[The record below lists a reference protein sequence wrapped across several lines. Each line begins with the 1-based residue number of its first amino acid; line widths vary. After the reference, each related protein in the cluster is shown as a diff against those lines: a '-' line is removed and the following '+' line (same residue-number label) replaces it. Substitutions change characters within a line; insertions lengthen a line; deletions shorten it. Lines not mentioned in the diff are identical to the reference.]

1 MDLDCSTFPQYY
13 QDARLNSWKKGGT
26 AMNAALTTVYNH
38 YLTTYAPKSTTRYD
52 AHKKS
57 ELRGVYNSIVQLNK
71 ESPWY
76 LPTTSKDVQR
86 YAVDLKENARNLH
99 NTIASL
105 GGLDD
110 SELLSKKAA
119 YSTNE
124 EIASATFVGT
134 YTPGMA
140 SPSFSLEVQELAT
153 SQENM
158 GRFLEKGKIDLEP
171 NTYSFDV
178 TINDMNYEFQFSITE
193 SETNQAVQ
201 ERLARLINT
210 SGVGLKA
217 NILEA
222 DGRTALVL
230 RSESTGLSNGQTALF
245 TVSDDHTSKAKGAV
259 DYLGIDYISRAA
271 SNAKF
276 TVNGEKR
283 TSTSNQLT
291 IGRMFD
297 VQLHSTS
304 SAGHSITIG
313 LKNDVDSLTD
323 NVLQLADGYNQF
335 IKATADYLDSQPRSK
350 NAIKEMSNIASQ
362 YSTAFQSM
370 GVSITEEGTIQVD
383 KTALGKSISNDE
395 DITDTFSTLKDF
407 SNRLIQKSQQISLNP
422 MNYVDKKIVAYK
434 NPGHSFASPYI
445 TSAYSGMMFNSYC

>member
-1 MDLDCSTFPQYY
+1 MSI
-13 QDARLNSWKKGGT
+13 
-26 AMNAALTTVYNH
+26 ALSTVYNH

-57 ELRGVYNSIVQLNK
+57 DLRDIYNSIVKLNK

-76 LPTTSKDVQR
+76 LPTTGKEVQR
-86 YAVDLKENARNLH
+86 YAVDLKENARSLH

-110 SELLSKKAA
+110 SELLSKKTA

-124 EIASATFVGT
+124 DIASAGFVGS

-153 SQENM
+153 TQENM
-158 GRFLEKGKIDLEP
+158 GRFLDKGKIELP
-171 NTYSFDV
+171 PATYSFDV

-193 SETNQAVQ
+193 GETNQAVQ
-201 ERLARLINT
+201 ERLARLIST

-217 NILEA
+217 NVLEA
-222 DGRTALVL
+222 DSRTALVI
-230 RSESTGLSNGQTALF
+230 RSESTGLSEGQKELF
-245 TVSDDHTSKAKGAV
+245 TISDAHTSKTKGAV
-259 DYLGIDYISRAA
+259 EYLGLDYISRQA

-276 TVNGEKR
+276 TVNGEAR

-297 VQLHSTS
+297 VTLHSS
-304 SAGHSITIG
+304 SKPGVPVTIG
-313 LKNDVDSLTD
+313 LKNDIESLTD

-335 IKATADYLDSQPRSK
+335 IKATSDYLSTQPRSK
-350 NAIKEMSNIASQ
+350 NAIKEMNSIATQ
-362 YSTAFQSM
+362 YSSAFQSM
-370 GVSITEEGTIQVD
+370 GVSLSAEGTLQVNTD
-383 KTALGKSISNDE
+383 TLSKSIANDE

-407 SNRLIQKSQQISLNP
+407 SNQLIQKSQQISLNP
-422 MNYVDKKIVAYK
+422 MNYVEKKIVAYK
-434 NPGHSFASPYI
+434 NPANNFANPYV

>member
-1 MDLDCSTFPQYY
+1 MSTV
-13 QDARLNSWKKGGT
+13 LS
-26 AMNAALTTVYNH
+26 TVYNH
-38 YLTTYAPKSTTRYD
+38 YMTTYAPKSTTRYD

-57 ELRGVYNSIVQLNK
+57 ELRNIYNSIVKINK

-76 LPTTSKDVQR
+76 LPTTGKDVQR
-86 YAVDLKENARNLH
+86 YAIDLKENARNLH

-110 SELLSKKAA
+110 SELLSKKTA

-124 EIASATFVGT
+124 DIASATFVGS

-140 SPSFSLEVQELAT
+140 SPSFTLEVQELAT

-158 GRFLEKGKIDLEP
+158 GRFLEKGKVELPP

-193 SETNQAVQ
+193 NETNQSMQ
-201 ERLARLINT
+201 ERLARLVNT

-217 NILEA
+217 NILETE
-222 DGRTALVL
+222 GRTALVL
-230 RSESTGLSNGQTALF
+230 RSESTGLSEGQDALF
-245 TVSDDHTSKAKGAV
+245 TISDAHTSKAKGAV
-259 DYLGIDYISRAA
+259 DYLGINYTSREA

-276 TVNGEKR
+276 KVNGEER
-283 TSTSNQLT
+283 TSTSNQLI

-297 VQLHSTS
+297 VQLHSS
-304 SAGHSITIG
+304 SKVGEPLTIG

-335 IKATADYLDSQPRSK
+335 IKATSDYLNTQPRSK
-350 NAIKEMSNIASQ
+350 NAIKEMSLIAAQ
-362 YSTAFQSM
+362 YSTAFQNM
-370 GVSITEEGTIQVD
+370 GVNITEDGTIQVD
-383 KTALGKSISNDE
+383 KDALGKSISEDE
-395 DITDTFSTLKDF
+395 DIEDAFGTLKDF
-407 SNRLIQKSQQISLNP
+407 SNRLIQQSQQISLNP
-422 MNYVDKKIVAYK
+422 MNYVEKKIVAYK
-434 NPGHSFASPYI
+434 KPGPNFANPYV